1 MSARNIILL
10 ILLALSSKVVFGQ
23 SVIYG
28 KVTDETTGEAIIGA
42 NLYLKG
48 TYDGTSTDLEGRFSF
63 STSQSDSAY
72 LAASYLGYHGQEKS
86 ILLKGDSLY
95 LEFALQL
102 QASELDMVVITAGAF
117 EASDEKKS
125 VILRPLDIVTTAGAT
140 ADIAGALNT
149 LPGTQTVGEEG
160 RLFVRGGDAYETRTF
175 IDGMLVQRPFTSS
188 VPDVPA
194 RGRFS
199 PFLFKGTTFSTGG
212 YSAEFGRALSS
223 ALLLET
229 QGLADETL
237 TSVSLMSIGGGL
249 SHTQRWEESSLSLSG
264 DYTNLGPYTGLVPQN
279 IEWKKPVT
287 AGGGQAIYRKK
298 LGEDAMLKAQGSV
311 QLSSFSMLYPDPDQ
325 VENQVPL
332 SLGND
337 NYYANAT
344 YSDLLNEKWSL
355 DAGLAYGY
363 DQEDITQDFD
373 LSRNSSM
380 LQSRVKAT
388 HYATEQVMI
397 KMGAEW
403 TQERFDEHFVD
414 GDGTPFHTLLESNY
428 WAAFAEGEAYLCEK
442 LALRLG
448 FRGEHFSL
456 LDQWAAAP
464 RLSVAYKTGASSQV
478 SLAFGQFYQQPEN
491 EWLRYNIPEQL
502 ERSTHYILNYQYS
515 KDQRIFRAEAYYKE
529 YDQLLRFDAGQ
540 PWIQDNKG
548 EGYARGLDIFYRDR
562 QLIDDGDF
570 WLSYSFLDTEREYR
584 GFPEAAIP
592 GFASRHNFSVVYKH
606 WINALRTNIGL
617 TYAFASPRPF
627 NNPNTPGFNEERT
640 PAYQD
645 LSINASYLTNLFGH
659 FTIVYF
665 SVTNVPG
672 FEQSFGFRYSE
683 EPNANGQYTG
693 LEIEPP
699 AKRFLF
705 LGCFISIGQN
715 LNNQ

>member
-1 MSARNIILL
+1 MSAKNIILL
-10 ILLALSSKVVFGQ
+10 ILLALSSKAIFGQ
-23 SVIYG
+23 CVIYG
-28 KVTDETTGEAIIGA
+28 KVTDATTGEAIIGA

-63 STSQSDSAY
+63 STSRKDSAY
-72 LAASYLGYHGQEKS
+72 LAASYLGYHRQEEGIWLTK
-86 ILLKGDSLY
+86 DSLY
-95 LEFALQL
+95 LEFLL
-102 QASELDMVVITAGAF
+102 KPEASELDMVVITAGAF

-249 SHTQRWEESSLSLSG
+249 SHTQRWEESSLSLSA

-279 IEWKKPVT
+279 IEWEKPVS
-287 AGGGQAIYRKK
+287 AGGGQAVYRKQF
-298 LGEDAMLKAQGSV
+298 GDDAMLKAQGSV
-311 QLSSFSMLYPDPDQ
+311 QLSSLSMLYPDPEQ
-325 VENQVPL
+325 VENQVSL

-344 YSDLLNEKWSL
+344 YSDLINEKWSL

-363 DQEDITQDFD
+363 DQEHITQDFD
-373 LSRNSSM
+373 LNRNSSM

-388 HYATEQVMI
+388 HYPNDKLMI
-397 KMGAEW
+397 KTGIEW
-403 TQERFDEHFVD
+403 TQERFDEQFTDAD
-414 GDGTPFHTLLESNY
+414 GRAFNTLLESDY
-428 WAAFAEGEAYLCEK
+428 WAAFAEGEAYLSNN

-448 FRGEHFSL
+448 FRGEHFGL

-464 RLSVAYKTGASSQV
+464 RLSIAYKTGASSQV

-502 ERSTHYILNYQYS
+502 ERSSHYILNYQYS
-515 KDQRIFRAEAYYKE
+515 KDKRIFRAEAYYKK
-529 YDQLLRFDAGQ
+529 YDQLLRFDTGQ
-540 PWIQDNKG
+540 PWIQDNQG
-548 EGYARGLDIFYRDR
+548 EGFARGLDLFYRDR
-562 QLIDDGDF
+562 QLIDNGDF

-584 GFPEAAIP
+584 GYPEAATP
-592 GFASRHNFSVVYKH
+592 GFASKHNFSAVYKH
-606 WINALRTNIGL
+606 WINALSTSIGL
-617 TYAFASPRPF
+617 TYAYASPRPY
-627 NNPNTPGFNEERT
+627 NNPNTSDFNAERT
-640 PAYQD
+640 AAYQN
-645 LSINASYLTNLFGH
+645 LSFNASYLTNLFGH

-672 FEQSFGFRYSE
+672 FEQSFGYRYSE
-683 EPNANGQYTG
+683 QPNANGQYSS

-705 LGCFISIGQN
+705 LGCFISIGQKFD
-715 LNNQ
+715 NQ